1 MAIDTPNPNAVPAA
15 NGLLLRLKCD
25 SIKVADVVIKRF
37 DTNAKVAHFLMF
49 SINISSGFTQKYSKN
64 RANAKKH
71 RNKGSSPKIP
81 QNPNRERKP
90 IQPYQFSSC
99 YSFLCGVFRTLRY
112 KYTTLFSICQSQI
125 MCSILVD
132 EQNCTDIL

>member
-71 RNKGSSPKIP
+71 RNKGSSTKIP

-90 IQPYQFSSC
+90 IQPYQF
-99 YSFLCGVFRTLRY
+99 FIVLLLLCGIFRTLRY
-112 KYTTLFSICQSQI
+112 KYNTLFSICQSQI
-125 MCSILVD
+125 MYSVLVG
-132 EQNCTDIL
+132 EQNCTYIL

>member
-49 SINISSGFTQKYSKN
+49 SINISSGFTQKYPKN
-64 RANAKKH
+64 RANAKIGRAH
-71 RNKGSSPKIP
+71 
-81 QNPNRERKP
+81 
-90 IQPYQFSSC
+90 
-99 YSFLCGVFRTLRY
+99 V
-112 KYTTLFSICQSQI
+112 
-125 MCSILVD
+125 
-132 EQNCTDIL
+132 

>member
-49 SINISSGFTQKYSKN
+49 PLKLQ
-64 RANAKKH
+64 AN
-71 RNKGSSPKIP
+71 
-81 QNPNRERKP
+81 
-90 IQPYQFSSC
+90 FS
-99 YSFLCGVFRTLRY
+99 TI
-112 KYTTLFSICQSQI
+112 FS
-125 MCSILVD
+125 
-132 EQNCTDIL
+132 

>member
-81 QNPNRERKP
+81 QNPNKERKP
-90 IQPYQFSSC
+90 IQPYQF
-99 YSFLCGVFRTLRY
+99 FIGRQE
-112 KYTTLFSICQSQI
+112 K
-125 MCSILVD
+125 
-132 EQNCTDIL
+132 EKN

>member
-1 MAIDTPNPNAVPAA
+1 MAIDTPNPNAVAAA

-49 SINISSGFTQKYSKN
+49 SINISSGFTQNYSKN

-81 QNPNRERKP
+81 QNPNKERKP
-90 IQPYQFSSC
+90 IQPYQFFIVLLLFMWCISH
-99 YSFLCGVFRTLRY
+99 FTL
-112 KYTTLFSICQSQI
+112 
-125 MCSILVD
+125 
-132 EQNCTDIL
+132 